1 MSQKV
6 LEILAA
12 EFGDA
17 IRHTHAQCGD
27 ETAIVDPGSWR
38 AIATFLRDDPRTNMD
53 HFIDLTAV
61 DHLGRCAPADDPLRG
76 GDTCRFEVVLHVR
89 SMDKMH
95 RIRLKAPLLDQHD
108 DELRIDS
115 LCDVWT
121 GANWFERECYDMFGI
136 HFAGHPDL
144 RRILMYE
151 EFEGHPLRKDYD
163 AKRTQPLEEYR
174 AEAIDRLPP
183 FGEDEGMP
191 FGRRTHAGVRQADG
205 QLAPRVER
213 NLLDDIALPTAPTSG
228 DDSGPTSGDEGK
240 A

>member
-6 LEILAA
+6 LDILAE

-17 IRHTHAQCGD
+17 IRHTHSLCGD
-27 ETAIVDPGSWR
+27 ETAVVDLASWKR
-38 AIATFLRDDPRTNMD
+38 IATFLRDDPRLAMD

-61 DHLGRCAPADDPLRG
+61 DHLGRQAPAEDPMRG
-76 GDTCRFEVVLHVR
+76 SDTSRFEVVLHVR

-95 RIRLKAPLLDQHD
+95 RIRLKAPLVDQHD

-115 LCDVWT
+115 LVEVWA

-136 HFAGHPDL
+136 HFAGHPDM
-144 RRILMYE
+144 RRILLYE

-163 AKRTQPLEEYR
+163 AKQTQPLVEYR
-174 AEAIDRLPP
+174 EEAVDRLPP
-183 FGEDEGMP
+183 FQDDEGMP
-191 FGRRTHAGVRQADG
+191 FGRRTHAGVRQG
-205 QLAPRVER
+205 RLAER
-213 NLLDDIALPTAPTSG
+213 NLLDDFAVPPAPTGSG
-228 DDSGPTSGDEGK
+228 DSGPVSEDEGK